1 MNRKTNAIQCV
12 LCGCAMTL
20 ALPLRA
26 NTYDASGETV
36 LSNIT
41 ETTRTVKTNG
51 SGTLI
56 LSGTNSLYGLQMS
69 AGTLRINGGLTTVTG
84 PGGTSGTTATFAQA
98 GGTTIIEGGAKLA
111 VNNTS
116 SYSTVIVGGT
126 LMVTNGS
133 YEIAGEFLNAFG
145 NSSTTTQKL
154 IIQDEG
160 VVTCGVFRVSQTSAN
175 SNDIGLFLNIG
186 GKLYTTLIGK
196 DGNGRTGVIRYNG
209 GTIYKTTSGDLYGK
223 VGKTATS
230 WDDVLS
236 YVDEG
241 GAHIVYDPAGSVTM
255 NVPLFS
261 GTAND
266 GGVHYSSS
274 NNRWFYL
281 GGNYKNSTF
290 NGGTW
295 IEGTA
300 YLIDSLSL
308 SDAAFGAPPT
318 SPTNNIFF
326 SGSPTLFTGGKDYTI
341 NRNRNIWIDAGSTAT
356 IGCNSSGT
364 GLRIG
369 GTISVP
375 DGEGA
380 ANDTMFNAGNGTW
393 GGFVVFDPGEGRTNR
408 LDRLHVVRNLEIAS
422 GVTIVRSPSKGTE
435 TAAPLYVEGN
445 NSAYTSGYNAYGNL
459 RVSGGKLIIE
469 GNRYIQANKYANVVV
484 DGGTVSALTTYCEY
498 LNGLSRRAA
507 RSDRMST

>member
-1 MNRKTNAIQCV
+1 MNSLFVAKKNIAAV
-12 LCGCAMTL
+12 LCCCAAAVSTSL
-20 ALPLRA
+20 LA

-56 LSGTNSLYGLQMS
+56 LSGTNELYGLQMS
-69 AGTLRINGGLTTVTG
+69 AGTLKINGGLTTVTG
-84 PGGTSGTTATFAQA
+84 PGGASGTAATFAQA
-98 GGTTIIEGGAKLA
+98 GGTTIIEGGATLA

-154 IIQDEG
+154 IIQDNG

-175 SNDIGLFLNIG
+175 SDNIGLFLNTG
-186 GKLYTTLIGK
+186 GKLYTTLMGK

-209 GTIYKTTSGDLYGK
+209 GTIYKTTSGELYGK
-223 VGKTATS
+223 AGRNETT

-241 GAHIVYDPAGSVTM
+241 GFHFVYDPAGSVTM

-261 GTAND
+261 GAAND

-274 NNRWFYL
+274 NGRWFYL

-290 NGGTW
+290 NG
-295 IEGTA
+295 
-300 YLIDSLSL
+300 
-308 SDAAFGAPPT
+308 
-318 SPTNNIFF
+318 
-326 SGSPTLFTGGKDYTI
+326 
-341 NRNRNIWIDAGSTAT
+341 
-356 IGCNSSGT
+356 
-364 GLRIG
+364 
-369 GTISVP
+369 
-375 DGEGA
+375 
-380 ANDTMFNAGNGTW
+380 NDCY
-393 GGFVVFDPGEGRTNR
+393 R
-408 LDRLHVVRNLEIAS
+408 
-422 GVTIVRSPSKGTE
+422 
-435 TAAPLYVEGN
+435 
-445 NSAYTSGYNAYGNL
+445 
-459 RVSGGKLIIE
+459 
-469 GNRYIQANKYANVVV
+469 
-484 DGGTVSALTTYCEY
+484 
-498 LNGLSRRAA
+498 
-507 RSDRMST
+507 